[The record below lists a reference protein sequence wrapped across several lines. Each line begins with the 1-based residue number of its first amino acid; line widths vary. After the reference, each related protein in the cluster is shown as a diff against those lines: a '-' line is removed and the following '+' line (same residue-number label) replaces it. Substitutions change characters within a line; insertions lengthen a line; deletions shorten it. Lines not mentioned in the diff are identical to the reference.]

1 MATTK
6 STGKSAPKGAS
17 KEVESNSAAAVHI
30 QLHLRVIAVEL
41 RCALSTITT
50 AAHALHEQNAD
61 IDADVALVLQRGAAG
76 PVHVG
81 LERIE
86 VLLRLLEGD
95 GKARV
100 ETEDECVH

>member
-17 KEVESNSAAAVHI
+17 KEAASASAAAVHI

-41 RCALSTITT
+41 RCALSAITT
-50 AAHALHEQNAD
+50 AAHALYEQNAD
-61 IDADVALVLQRGAAG
+61 IDADVALVLQRCAGA

-86 VLLRLLEGD
+86 VLLRSLEAD
-95 GKARV
+95 GGAGAV
-100 ETEDECVH
+100 TEEGCVH